1 MTYENLKPRDIFWN
15 TLGMC
20 SYAIVSLFLSV
31 IIVSIAGGVE
41 GGIFSFGFS
50 TLARLVF
57 IVTFFG
63 IRPLHIVDI
72 KYRYTFL
79 DYRNFGIRLGVVSL
93 ILGFTYVILRY
104 CTGIYDLKK
113 SFILML
119 LIVHGAI
126 DGFSDYYECEYQ
138 RVNRLYMSGISQFL
152 RIVIFAFTLAII
164 LLLTKELLLAL
175 VIALLL
181 ELLTFYILNI
191 KYSNAYFD
199 RNTINNNGKK
209 LFYEALPLFLI
220 TFLDTF
226 VFSMS
231 KIYIDVELGDT
242 YSGFYGIVFMPTN
255 AVYLL
260 MTLFMKPMLT
270 PLANSYYR
278 DKKEYNLILRKSLYV
293 AFAIATISIVGAFIF
308 GKFYLD
314 IIAYFTNNSY
324 SEFESLS
331 RQILVILMIGG
342 SFYTVTT
349 PYYFSLIIENK
360 RVHIL
365 VVYIIVSIL
374 SIFIVRYFIKTYGI
388 MGASYGFVASMSLI
402 FLGIV
407 IAKFVGLVIKDE

>member
-1 MTYENLKPRDIFWN
+1 MTYENLKPRDVFWN

-93 ILGFTYVILRY
+93 ILGFMYVIFRY

-113 SFILML
+113 SFILMF

-191 KYSNAYFD
+191 RYSNAYFD
-199 RNTINNNGKK
+199 RNTINNNVKK

-231 KIYIDVELGDT
+231 KLYIDVELGDT

-293 AFAIATISIVGAFIF
+293 AFAIAIISIVGAFIF

-324 SEFESLS
+324 NEFESLS